1 MNAKL
6 ARTETV
12 IDGTTAVRI
21 SKARPT
27 DPTVQRDLP
36 SVRFI
41 FNASPTHD
49 VIVRA
54 EEATDDVPTMSD
66 YTDGSF
72 VVGPLQ
78 CEPVPFGSGLD
89 LFAINYSS
97 SGAASTTVIVE
108 DYQ

>member
-1 MNAKL
+1 MNEKL

-27 DPTVQRDLP
+27 DGTQRDLP
-36 SVRFI
+36 RERFI
-41 FNASPTHD
+41 FNPSTTHD

-54 EEATDDVPTMSD
+54 ESATETVPTITD
-66 YTDGSF
+66 YEDASF
-72 VVGPLQ
+72 VVGPLL

-89 LFAINYSS
+89 LFAINYHPSII
-97 SGAASTTVIVE
+97 ASTTVIVE
-108 DYQ
+108 DFQ

>member
-1 MNAKL
+1 MNEKL

-12 IDGTTAVRI
+12 IDGSTAVRI

-27 DPTVQRDLP
+27 DGTQRDLP
-36 SVRFI
+36 RERFI
-41 FNASPTHD
+41 FNTSATHD

-54 EEATDDVPTMSD
+54 ESATDTVPTMAN

-89 LFAINYSS
+89 LFAINYHPSIV
-97 SGAASTTVIVE
+97 ASTEVVVE
-108 DYQ
+108 DFQ